1 MSKIFETDKEIVE
14 LVREKFEDTGLAH
27 QGINL
32 KVMSL
37 TKANQLVK
45 VSKASA
51 TTEFLAKT
59 SDCIQMFIY
68 EEAFDMLN
76 DRDKSLI
83 IEGALSIVSYDT
95 EKEKIIIDNT
105 PFAELFNM
113 RKKYGNAYTDLL
125 ESTFELIKS
134 IEEKKKEEKKNNKE

>member
-1 MSKIFETDKEIVE
+1 MGKIFETEESIVK
-14 LVREKFEDTGLAH
+14 LARDKFEDTGMAH
-27 QGINL
+27 YGVDL

-68 EEAFDMLN
+68 EEAFDQL
-76 DRDKSLI
+76 DEASKKLI
-83 IEGALSIVSYDT
+83 LEGALSIVSYDT

-105 PFAELFNM
+105 PFAEIFNM
-113 RKKYGNAYTDLL
+113 RRKYGDAYTDLL
-125 ESTFELIKS
+125 ESTFEMIKS
-134 IEEKKKEEKKNNKE
+134 IEEQKKEERKNT

>member
-1 MSKIFETDKEIVE
+1 MSKIFETDESIVN
-14 LVREKFEDTGLAH
+14 LARDRFEDTGLAH
-27 QGINL
+27 YGVDL

-68 EEAFDMLN
+68 EEAFDKL
-76 DRDKSLI
+76 DEKSNNLI
-83 IEGALSIVSYDT
+83 LEGALSIVSYDT
-95 EKEKIIIDNT
+95 EKERIVIDNA
-105 PFAELFNM
+105 PFAEIFNM
-113 RKKYGNAYTDLL
+113 RRKYGDLYTDLL

-134 IEEKKKEEKKNNKE
+134 IEEQKKEERKNA

>member
-1 MSKIFETDKEIVE
+1 MGKIFETDESIVN
-14 LVREKFEDTGLAH
+14 LARDRFEDTGLAH
-27 QGINL
+27 YGVDL

-68 EEAFDMLN
+68 EEAFDRL
-76 DRDKSLI
+76 DEKSKNLI
-83 IEGALSIVSYDT
+83 LEGALSVVSYDS
-95 EKEKIIIDNT
+95 ERERIVIDNT
-105 PFAELFNM
+105 PFAEIFNM
-113 RKKYGNAYTDLL
+113 RRKYGDLYTDLL
-125 ESTFELIKS
+125 ESTFEMIKS
-134 IEEKKKEEKKNNKE
+134 IEEQKKEERKNA